1 VEFRILGPL
10 EVLENGSPL
19 PIAGVRQRA
28 LLAVLLL
35 DANRVVSADRLI
47 DELWGEDTPED
58 GRNAL
63 QVRVSQLRKV
73 ISGASLL
80 TRAPGYVIEIEPGA
94 LDSLLFEELL
104 ATACDAEE
112 AGEMDRAGAL
122 LREGLGLW
130 RGHPLEDVSL
140 LGPAAA
146 EIRRLDELHLAAL
159 ERRIDCDLAL
169 GEHTKL
175 VPELQMLVEQHP
187 LRERLR
193 GQLMLALYRSGRQAE
208 ALATY
213 RDVRRA
219 LVDNL
224 GIEPGPHLQQLEHD
238 VLTHA
243 LSLQLPARGPLQEDA
258 VTASSS
264 SSGPKRR
271 RIASA
276 TPHRTFVQRHKWL
289 LLLAALLAVA
299 LAIVLPLS
307 LRSGGRAAFPNSV
320 IAVPRSFTGIVTVDP
335 GTGRVIRRIPLAGL
349 GEGAPASGAGAFWVA
364 GSTGVSKVDLKT
376 GQTEQIPITGGANGL
391 AVGDREGVWE
401 ASIDKPPFE
410 LLEIDPYR
418 NTVSRQV
425 SLPGRPT
432 AGPYVGMGFV
442 WLVVGANEI
451 WKIDPADGKVVSRI
465 PYNFPYVQTANAAA
479 AGEGG
484 FWFADPTELQR
495 RSGFRFGAVIRVDAK
510 TDEVTRIPVDRVN
523 GLTISGG
530 AVWARS
536 GNELGNPGTG
546 KVTEVNP
553 ATSRVIQTI
562 DLGRTDW
569 IKAGQDAVWV
579 AITENTVVRLNPATG
594 EVVGRLVLPKTAKDF
609 GESGGTFW
617 VLAWP

>member
-19 PIAGVRQRA
+19 PITGVRQRA

-47 DELWGEDTPED
+47 NELWGEDTPED

-73 ISGASLL
+73 ISSASLL

-94 LDSLLFEELL
+94 LDSLRFEELL
-104 ATACDAEE
+104 AGARDAEE
-112 AGEMDRAGAL
+112 AGEMELAGAL
-122 LREGLGLW
+122 LREALALW
-130 RGHPLEDVSL
+130 RGHPLEDISL

-146 EIRRLDELHLAAL
+146 EIRRLDELHLATL

-169 GEHTKL
+169 GEHTRL

-193 GQLMLALYRSGRQAE
+193 GQLMLALYRSERQAE

-213 RDVRRA
+213 RDARRA

-224 GIEPGPHLQQLEHD
+224 GIEPSPHLQQLEHD

-243 LSLQLPARGPLQEDA
+243 LSLQLPAKASPQEDA
-258 VTASSS
+258 ATAP

-271 RIASA
+271 RIASGTA
-276 TPHRTFVQRHKWL
+276 HGAFVQRQRW
-289 LLLAALLAVA
+289 LLLAAAVFAVA

-307 LRSGGRAAFPNSV
+307 LRSEGRTAFPERV
-320 IAVPRSFTGIVTVDP
+320 IAVPRSFTGIATVDP
-335 GTGRVIRRIPLAGL
+335 STDRVIRRIPLPGNFGL
-349 GEGAPASGAGAFWVA
+349 GSTASGAGAFWVA
-364 GSTGVSKVDLKT
+364 GSTGVTKVDLKT
-376 GQTEQIPITGGANGL
+376 GHTDQIPITGGANGL
-391 AVGDREGVWE
+391 AAGDREGVWE
-401 ASIDKPPFE
+401 ANFDKPPFE

-418 NTVSRQV
+418 NTVTRHL

-432 AGPYVGMGFV
+432 AGPYVGEGFV
-442 WLVVGANEI
+442 WLVMTANEI
-451 WKIDPADGKVVSRI
+451 WKVDPADGKVVSRI
-465 PYNFPYVQTANAAA
+465 PYNFPYVQTNNAAA

-484 FWFADPTELQR
+484 FWFADPSALQP
-495 RSGFRFGAVIRVDAK
+495 RSGLHFGAVIRVDAK
-510 TDEVTRIPVDRVN
+510 TNKITRIPVDRAN

-536 GNELGNPGTG
+536 GDDLGNPGTG
-546 KVTEVNP
+546 KVTEINP
-553 ATSRVIQTI
+553 ETSRVIQAK
-562 DLGRTDW
+562 DVGRTDW

-579 AITENTVVRLNPATG
+579 EVNENTVVRLNPATG
-594 EVVGRLVLPKTAKDF
+594 AVVGKLVLPKTTGDF

-617 VLAWP
+617 VLAWPF